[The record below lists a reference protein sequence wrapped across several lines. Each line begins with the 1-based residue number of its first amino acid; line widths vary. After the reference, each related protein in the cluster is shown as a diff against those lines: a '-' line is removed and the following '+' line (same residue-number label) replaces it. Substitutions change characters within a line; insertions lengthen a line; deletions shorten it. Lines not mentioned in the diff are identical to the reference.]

1 MMKKYNWSGGAVSMH
16 INKKR
21 KVVADDDED
30 DDDDIEEQKTPNIII
45 NRAPTTQ
52 GISIMANHIYFNKDI
67 DHITAFNLN
76 TALRGLEFKLKKE
89 AMVYNVDPQPIY
101 LHLTTNGGVI
111 HAAFSIID
119 CMNSLSVPVYTV
131 VDGFVASAGT
141 LISVNGKKRYIGKN
155 AYILIHELRS
165 GVWGKMSYLEDE
177 FSNFKK
183 LQEHLTNIYV
193 EKTSLTE
200 KKLKNVLKKD
210 VEWNAEEAI
219 EFGIA
224 DEYYGN

>member
-1 MMKKYNWSGGAVSMH
+1 MSIKYNWAAPSCKY

-21 KVVADDDED
+21 KVVNEDDED
-30 DDDDIEEQKTPNIII
+30 EEDDEQKTPNIII
-45 NRAPTTQ
+45 NRDTPTT
-52 GISIMANHIYFNKDI
+52 GINIMGNHIYFNKDI
-67 DHITAFNLN
+67 DHTTAFNLN
-76 TALRGLEFKLKKE
+76 NTLRNLELKLKKGF
-89 AMVYNVDPQPIY
+89 MNFNIDPVPIY

-131 VDGFVASAGT
+131 VDGYVASAGT
-141 LISVNGKKRYIGKN
+141 LISVSGKKRYICKN

-177 FSNFKK
+177 FFNFKK
-183 LQEHLTNIYV
+183 VQDHLTNVYV

-200 KKLKNVLKKD
+200 KKLNKILKKD
-210 VEWNAEEAI
+210 IEWNAEEAI
-219 EFGIA
+219 NNGIA
-224 DEYYGN
+224 DEYYSN